1 MLTQV
6 LTEIGVNLYD
16 YIPFERKMVEAT
28 YQDISQVLSDI
39 VNRIRSLE
47 SKYNVLGER
56 LLIVNENMISQFK
69 KNKGE
74 ARVTSQEIK
83 DIKAELFQTRGSFMD
98 LTKQMEFFATKE
110 NIKVLEKYINLW
122 DPFKFVTEKE
132 LEKKLEI
139 LKNEK
144 RK

>member
-74 ARVTSQEIK
+74 SKATSQEIK
-83 DIKAELFQTRGSFMD
+83 EIKAELFQTRGSFMD

>member
-56 LLIVNENMISQFK
+56 MLIVNENMISQFK

>member
-1 MLTQV
+1 
-6 LTEIGVNLYD
+6 
-16 YIPFERKMVEAT
+16 MVEAT

-39 VNRIRSLE
+39 VNRIRALE

-69 KNKGE
+69 KNKTE
-74 ARVTSQEIK
+74 SKAVSQEVK
-83 DIKAELFQTRGSFMD
+83 EIKAELFQIRESFMD

-122 DPFKFVTEKE
+122 DPFKFITEKDFE
-132 LEKKLEI
+132 KRLEK
-139 LKNEK
+139 LKHE

>member
-39 VNRIRSLE
+39 VNRIRALE

-83 DIKAELFQTRGSFMD
+83 EIKAELFQTRGSFMD

-110 NIKVLEKYINLW
+110 NIKVLEK
-122 DPFKFVTEKE
+122 
-132 LEKKLEI
+132 
-139 LKNEK
+139 
-144 RK
+144 

>member
-39 VNRIRSLE
+39 VNRIRALE

-74 ARVTSQEIK
+74 TRVTSQEIK
-83 DIKAELFQTRGSFMD
+83 EIKAELFQTRGSFMD

>member
-1 MLTQV
+1 
-6 LTEIGVNLYD
+6 
-16 YIPFERKMVEAT
+16 MVEAT